1 MRQNMEKIFPTV
13 IILLSLGAAIV
24 YALKG
29 DVRHAT
35 YWFAATVLN
44 ISVTY

>member
-1 MRQNMEKIFPTV
+1 MENDKIFPTV

-24 YALKG
+24 YAFKG
-29 DVRHAT
+29 DVRHAI
-35 YWFAATVLN
+35 YWFSATMLN